1 MNVSAYYTELSEI
14 HQERYTEKISLLGI
28 DPYVV
33 NLEDCS
39 TDISDFPKLLY
50 PDIVM
55 YLVYTKSAYTMDEMK
70 AYKSLE
76 AYNQAVCGWV
86 RKICVKQ
93 FDSNILILGKVSNTL
108 P

>member
-1 MNVSAYYTELSEI
+1 M
-14 HQERYTEKISLLGI
+14 
-28 DPYVV
+28 V

-39 TDISDFPKLLY
+39 TDISDFPKVLY

-55 YLVYTKSAYTMDEMK
+55 YLVYTKSAYTMNEME

-76 AYNQAVCGWV
+76 AYNQVVCGWV

-108 P
+108 PLY